1 MKNLDDAIG
10 LMERVGHVFVAT
22 ADAGGMPHVAAA
34 AKLSKAADDQV
45 AVSAWFCPGTVANLD
60 NNRHISLVVWDPP
73 TDRGFQILG
82 AVESIAEAAMM
93 NGYTPDSELKT
104 PLPQVERELLVQ
116 VDRVLAF
123 SHAPHND
130 LE

>member
-1 MKNLDDAIG
+1 MKNLDAAIA

-22 ADAGGMPHVAAA
+22 ADASGMPHVAAA
-34 AKLSKAADDQV
+34 ASLIRAREEHV

-60 NNRHISLVVWDPP
+60 DNHRISLVVWDPP
-73 TDRGFQILG
+73 TDQGFQILG
-82 AVESIAEAAMM
+82 AVENIAEGAMM
-93 NGYTPDSELKT
+93 NGYSPEAELKGH
-104 PLPQVERELLVQ
+104 LPQVERELMVR
-116 VDRVLAF
+116 VSRVLAF